1 MTAFSLSI
9 KNVTASYGR
18 NVAIS
23 DVSLDVARGNIFGL
37 VGLNGA
43 GKTTLIKTV
52 LGLKRYD
59 SGQVSLEGEDS
70 LDAYSR
76 KNVAYLPERFEAPAF
91 LSGREFIDFSLSIYN
106 RRVPEESV
114 RKICDDLH
122 LDYAVLGRR
131 AQTYSKGMRQKLG
144 LMATLLTECPLLIL
158 DEPMSGLDPWAR
170 IMVKKALLD
179 VRAAGRTVFLSSH
192 ILSDLGEMCDQ
203 IAVLAEKTVVFKG
216 TPKELCTVG
225 HNSSLE
231 NAFLNIIQERRAA

>member
-1 MTAFSLSI
+1 MTGISLYI

-18 NVAIS
+18 SIAIS
-23 DVSLDVARGNIFGL
+23 DISLDVSRGSIFGL

-59 SGQVSLEGEDS
+59 SGQVSLEGQDS

-91 LSGREFIDFSLSIYN
+91 LSGHEFINFSLSIYGKH
-106 RRVPEESV
+106 VPEESV
-114 RKICDDLH
+114 RKICEDMR
-122 LDYAVLGRR
+122 LDYDVLGRR

-170 IMVKKALLD
+170 IMVKEALLG
-179 VRAAGRTVFLSSH
+179 VRRAGRTVFLSSH

-203 IAVLAEKTVVFKG
+203 IAVLAEKNIVFKG
-216 TPKELCTVG
+216 TPEDLCTVG
-225 HNSSLE
+225 HENGLE
-231 NAFLNIIQERRAA
+231 KAFLNIIQERRVA